1 MDDRGEKVT
10 VGVNKYV
17 MTDERPINYLRIDE
31 SVELEQIERVGRFKA
46 GRDRARVER
55 RLKQL
60 AEACRDGGNVMP
72 VLVDSVKDYVSL
84 GEIADV
90 YRQVFGLYR
99 EPIIF

>member
-1 MDDRGEKVT
+1 MDDRGEKTV

-17 MTDERPINYLRIDE
+17 MTDERSLPILKIDDA
-31 SVELEQIERVGRFKA
+31 IEREQVERVRQVKA
-46 GRDRARVER
+46 ARDAATVER

-60 AEACRDGGNVMP
+60 AEACRNGQNVMP
-72 VLVDSVKDYVSL
+72 VLVDAVKAYVSL
-84 GEIADV
+84 GEISDV